1 MKMIK
6 ILGLILAVLVMC
18 NGKVFALDYSTLTES
33 QRTSVDRSA
42 AFAGYSSGE
51 SYYNARILEEVAA
64 AEANLRAARI
74 RAIHRALH
82 DATEDQLTQLE
93 AILNP

>member
-18 NGKVFALDYSTLTES
+18 SGKVFALDYTTLTES
-33 QRTSVDRSA
+33 QRASVDRSA

-51 SYYNARILEEVAA
+51 SYYNARILAELAD
-64 AEANLRAARI
+64 AEANLRAARMH
-74 RAIHRALH
+74 AIHRALH
-82 DATEDQLTQLE
+82 GVTEDQLTQIE

>member
-6 ILGLILAVLVMC
+6 ILGLMLAVLVMC
-18 NGKVFALDYSTLTES
+18 SGKVFALDYSTLTES
-33 QRTSVDRSA
+33 QRASVDKSA
-42 AFAGYSSGE
+42 AFAGYSNGE
-51 SYYNARILEEVAA
+51 SYYNARILAELAA

-74 RAIHRALH
+74 HAIHGALY
-82 DATEDQLTQLE
+82 DATEGQLTQIE